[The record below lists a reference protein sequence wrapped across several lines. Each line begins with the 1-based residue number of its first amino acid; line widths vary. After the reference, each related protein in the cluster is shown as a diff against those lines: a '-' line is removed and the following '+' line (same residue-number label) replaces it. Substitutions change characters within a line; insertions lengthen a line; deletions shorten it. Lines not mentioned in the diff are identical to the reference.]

1 VDAASSARNGLS
13 CPCCSARLK
22 AVRSC
27 REVTMRCAACGAAYP
42 VRELLAVMDEA
53 FEEEVGFVPLDRL

>member
-1 VDAASSARNGLS
+1 METSFARNGLS
-13 CPCCSARLK
+13 CPRCGARLK
-22 AVRSC
+22 AVRGC

-42 VRELLAVMDEA
+42 VRDMLQVMDDA

>member
-1 VDAASSARNGLS
+1 
-13 CPCCSARLK
+13 
-22 AVRSC
+22 VRGC

-42 VRELLAVMDEA
+42 VRDMLQVMDDA